1 MSYKALSWAAAQ
13 NLKCHEKL
21 VLMMLANRAN
31 PDSHSCFP
39 SMATLSHDC
48 GMSMVQARRAVAG
61 LEKAGLVT
69 RTAQVKSYGQT
80 ANLFTLAV
88 GVTPDLLDRP
98 PDLLDR
104 HKQLP
109 LNRSN
114 NLLRFRARRMD
125 IKKIQ

>member
-1 MSYKALSWAAAQ
+1 MSYKALSWAASQ

-48 GMSMVQARRAVAG
+48 GMSLSQTRKAVVN
-61 LEKAGLVT
+61 LEALGLVQ
-69 RTAQVKSYGQT
+69 RTAQIRSYGQT
-80 ANLFTLAV
+80 ANIFTLTV
-88 GVTPDLLDRP
+88 GGTPTLLECP
-98 PDLLDR
+98 PTPIER

-125 IKKIQ
+125 IKKVQ